1 MISRRVALVAL
12 ISALAHVSAVHAA
25 KAPPPK
31 KPYRGITGL
40 WGKIDPPVPNALE
53 LGFTPA
59 LLNETRSWLIVSPS
73 PHPKMWSVNV
83 ISLEATADKPITDDE
98 RKNGPRVWAAPPG
111 SNQLFA
117 GTIIQTGDMT
127 YDFLASAPYLS
138 GTGVM
143 TDDYNGITLYGIGT
157 YDPEQAKIDKL
168 TCARNETV
176 AGCGFAGLHRITW
189 PIDGMYY

>member
-12 ISALAHVSAVHAA
+12 MSALALVTAVHAG

-31 KPYRGITGL
+31 KPSNKGVVGI
-40 WGKIDPPVPNALE
+40 WGKIEPALPNA
-53 LGFTPA
+53 
-59 LLNETRSWLIVSPS
+59 
-73 PHPKMWSVNV
+73 MWAVNWM
-83 ISLEATADKPITDDE
+83 SLEAPADKPITDDE

-111 SNQLFA
+111 SNQLFS
-117 GTIIQTGDMT
+117 GTIVQTGPMA
-127 YDFLASAPYLS
+127 YDIVANAPYLS
-138 GTGVM
+138 ATGVM

-157 YDPEQAKIDKL
+157 YDPEKAKIDKL

-189 PIDGMYY
+189 PIQGVY